1 MSPPQEFETNSLPL
15 LPLSSKQ
22 VDNVSLNSYCILNR
36 AVNHCA
42 WHRSFLDL
50 RFFFLNPFFISK
62 NLLISLLCW
71 PTYTKFT
78 RIICIYQARKRFT
91 AARSRK
97 RPWFLDVAKYPFMS
111 GRRLPGC
118 RTFSRLGIFI
128 FFAVYSLKR
137 NINQFE

>member
-50 RFFFLNPFFISK
+50 RFFFLIRSYQKFINIVVVLAYLYKVYK
-62 NLLISLLCW
+62 N
-71 PTYTKFT
+71 YM
-78 RIICIYQARKRFT
+78 Y
-91 AARSRK
+91 
-97 RPWFLDVAKYPFMS
+97 
-111 GRRLPGC
+111 LPGQEKG
-118 RTFSRLGIFI
+118 SRPL
-128 FFAVYSLKR
+128 AVENGRGFWMWPNVHL
-137 NINQFE
+137 